1 VDEGLSVTGR
11 RMVGY
16 ALHWGEPAFIGTG
29 HQAFEERF
37 IKGAF
42 AASIAAGGVLLCS
55 DHDRTAIVA
64 RQDNGT
70 LTLVEDAVGLRVDAW
85 AMGTPAGDDAIHDAR
100 CRYRAGLSVAFD
112 RALVEWQ
119 ETAVGRLRL
128 IKQCRLV
135 ELSVIKDP
143 AYRSSELFAGR
154 MRIDA
159 FEARL
164 RLAGDHREQQLVER
178 DAALAVWS

>member
-1 VDEGLSVTGR
+1 
-11 RMVGY
+11 MVGY
-16 ALHWGEPAFIGTG
+16 ALHWGQPAFIGTG
-29 HQAFEERF
+29 QQAFEERF
-37 IKGAF
+37 IRGAF
-42 AASIAAGGVLLCS
+42 AASIAAGEVIMCL

-85 AMGTPAGDDAIHDAR
+85 AMGTPAGDDALHDAR

-112 RALVEWQ
+112 RTTVEWQ
-119 ETAVGRLRL
+119 ETAAGRLRL
-128 IKQCRLV
+128 VKDCHLV
-135 ELSVIKDP
+135 ELSVIRDP

-164 RLAGDHREQQLVER
+164 RTADDLRQQQLVER
-178 DAALAVWS
+178 EAAMTAWS